1 MHASIEALIDAIR
14 DGAEDAGG
22 LLVPVSGGSDSA
34 LCFWLCC
41 QAFPLKTVAV
51 HAGASLRE
59 EAWFRKTGRVELVET
74 PGEHL
79 EREEMRWARFLAAA
93 LAGSA
98 WLVGS
103 RNRTEDELGTYSLA
117 SRVATY
123 LPIVGVWKSD
133 VQRLCVEA
141 GVPES
146 IIASSRRAD
155 PDCGRPAALAEIP
168 FEHVETLLRVR
179 AGEAPAASLATLRPA
194 EIEYLDG
201 IRDRNAFKRR
211 LPTRGPSFS

>member
-1 MHASIEALIDAIR
+1 MTATIKDLIEAIR
-14 DGAEDAGG
+14 GTAAEAGG

-41 QAFPLKTVAV
+41 QACPQKTVAV
-51 HAGASLRE
+51 HAGTAIRE
-59 EAWFRKTGRVELVET
+59 EAWFRATGRLEIVDT

-117 SRVATY
+117 SRVASY
-123 LPIVGVWKSD
+123 LPI
-133 VQRLCVEA
+133 
-141 GVPES
+141 
-146 IIASSRRAD
+146 
-155 PDCGRPAALAEIP
+155 
-168 FEHVETLLRVR
+168 
-179 AGEAPAASLATLRPA
+179 
-194 EIEYLDG
+194 
-201 IRDRNAFKRR
+201 
-211 LPTRGPSFS
+211 